1 MSLPNPITTAG
12 NTKTLQRHIA
22 WVLSVHNQAQMQGY
36 FAP

>member
-1 MSLPNPITTAG
+1 MSLQSAITTAS
-12 NTKTLQRHIA
+12 NTKTLQRHMA